1 MLCQPSLRASEQLD
15 RSPPL
20 RSTSPSHSQSQR
32 NPMLR
37 FHDPDGSCTDR
48 DLREPQRAEPV
59 VAGDAKPT
67 QSSFNALE
75 HVMEVSPENSDSG
88 AKTGFVPG
96 MMHDHLG
103 TWKSQTQEVD
113 DKEP

>member
-1 MLCQPSLRASEQLD
+1 
-15 RSPPL
+15 
-20 RSTSPSHSQSQR
+20 
-32 NPMLR
+32 MLR